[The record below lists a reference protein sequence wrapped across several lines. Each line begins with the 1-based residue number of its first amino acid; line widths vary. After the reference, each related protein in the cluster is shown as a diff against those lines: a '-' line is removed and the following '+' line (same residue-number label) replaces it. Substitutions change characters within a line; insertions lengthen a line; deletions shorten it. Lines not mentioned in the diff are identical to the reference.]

1 MQATTLYIK
10 NFLLL
15 IISVQ
20 ILNSGL
26 FAQDFPTKSKDQN
39 VVSSVTE
46 YIAEVLLNRAD
57 FFPEHLKKSNPTHH
71 KNPHSLLHKVQQY
84 NLIKHNVS
92 NVCFV
97 FKEEKKAA
105 EYNSINNTFFQS
117 IIFDIIPPP
126 PKA

>member
-20 ILNSGL
+20 ILNTGL
-26 FAQDFPTKSKDQN
+26 FAQDFPSKSKDQN
-39 VVSSVTE
+39 IVSSVTE
-46 YIAEVLLNRAD
+46 YIAEVVMNRTD

-71 KNPHSLLHKVQQY
+71 KNTHSLLHKVQQY

-92 NVCFV
+92 NVYFV
-97 FKEEKKAA
+97 FSEEKKANG
-105 EYNSINNTFFQS
+105 YSLFNNTFFQN
-117 IIFDIIPPP
+117 IIFDITPPP
-126 PKA
+126 PKV